1 MKTLYLHIGTSKTGT
16 TTIQTYCGINREQL
30 KSKGVLF
37 PIMPYHYDRITKNR
51 NGHFLYAMIYENGV
65 RNKEKEKQVLKQ
77 ELDYIVDFFKDYD
90 NVLLSE
96 ESIWWATATRR
107 KGLWKYLQEHS
118 QQNNYQ
124 VKIIVYLRRQD
135 QFMMSRYNQIIK
147 TDTGGGTQ
155 RFYEYFK
162 DMNGKYKCVM
172 NYRQRLDY
180 MAKFFP
186 KENIV
191 VKRFDRS
198 YFYNGDL
205 NADFL
210 HILGVE
216 IDDTFAELPKD
227 ENLGIS
233 VQSGELKRV
242 LNRLGT
248 MTFAENQKLLQML
261 NECEVLLPKREV
273 SIMTTEHIEKFM
285 KKFIDDNESIAVD
298 YIGDGKPMFN
308 YDYKQKPV
316 WSYEDKNYHEE
327 VILFFAKAID
337 SVYKE
342 NIQLKKENERLNN
355 NIEKINKQIENINQK
370 LNKEKSY
377 SRETRYLLKH
387 PIKSFYNKVKGALRK
402 K

>member
-37 PIMPYHYDRITKNR
+37 PIMPYHYDRITENR

-77 ELDYIVDFFKDYD
+77 ELDYIVDCFKDYD

-216 IDDTFAELPKD
+216 IDGTFAELPKD

-342 NIQLKKENERLNN
+342 NIQLKKENEHLNN

>member
-77 ELDYIVDFFKDYD
+77 ELDYIVDCFKDYD

-124 VKIIVYLRRQD
+124 IKIIVYLRRQD

-216 IDDTFAELPKD
+216 IDDTFAELSKD

-308 YDYKQKPV
+308 YDYKKKPV

>member
-1 MKTLYLHIGTSKTGT
+1 MKTLYIHIGTSKTGT

-37 PIMPYHYDRITKNR
+37 PIMPYHYDRITENR
-51 NGHFLYAMIYENGV
+51 NGHFLYATIYENGV

-77 ELDYIVDFFKDYD
+77 ELDYIVDCFKAYD

-135 QFMMSRYNQIIK
+135 QFMMSRYNQILK

-261 NECEVLLPKREV
+261 NECEELLPKREV

-298 YIGDGKPMFN
+298 YIGDGKPMFDYN
-308 YDYKQKPV
+308 YKKKPV

-387 PIKSFYNKVKGALRK
+387 PIRSLIAKLRGSKSK

>member
-1 MKTLYLHIGTSKTGT
+1 MKTLYIHIGTSKTGT

-37 PIMPYHYDRITKNR
+37 PIMPYHYDRITENR
-51 NGHFLYAMIYENGV
+51 NGHFLYATIYENGV

-77 ELDYIVDFFKDYD
+77 ELDYIVDCFKDYD

-135 QFMMSRYNQIIK
+135 QFMMSRYNQILK

-261 NECEVLLPKREV
+261 NECEELLPKREV

-298 YIGDGKPMFN
+298 YIGDGKPMFDYN
-308 YDYKQKPV
+308 YKKKPV

>member
-37 PIMPYHYDRITKNR
+37 PIMPYHYDRITENR

-77 ELDYIVDFFKDYD
+77 ELDYIVDCFKDYD

-216 IDDTFAELPKD
+216 IDDTFAELSKD

>member
-1 MKTLYLHIGTSKTGT
+1 MKTLYIHIGTSKTGT

-37 PIMPYHYDRITKNR
+37 PIMPYHYDRITENR
-51 NGHFLYAMIYENGV
+51 NGHFLYAKIYENGV
-65 RNKEKEKQVLKQ
+65 RNKEKEEQVLKQ
-77 ELDYIVDFFKDYD
+77 ELDYIVDCFKDYD

-135 QFMMSRYNQIIK
+135 QFMMSRYNQILK

-248 MTFAENQKLLQML
+248 MTFAENQKILQML
-261 NECEVLLPKREV
+261 NECEELLPKREV

-298 YIGDGKPMFN
+298 YIGDGKPMFDYN
-308 YDYKQKPV
+308 YKKKPV

>member
-1 MKTLYLHIGTSKTGT
+1 MKTLYIHIGTSKTGT

-37 PIMPYHYDRITKNR
+37 PIMPYHYDRITENR
-51 NGHFLYAMIYENGV
+51 NGHFLYATIYENGV

-77 ELDYIVDFFKDYD
+77 ELDYIVDCFKDYD

-135 QFMMSRYNQIIK
+135 QFMMSRYNQIIN
-147 TDTGGGTQ
+147 TYTGGGTQ

-285 KKFIDDNESIAVD
+285 KKFIDDNESIVVD

>member
-1 MKTLYLHIGTSKTGT
+1 MKTLYIHIGTSKTGT

-37 PIMPYHYDRITKNR
+37 PIMPYHYDRITENR

-65 RNKEKEKQVLKQ
+65 RNKEKEEQVLKQ
-77 ELDYIVDFFKDYD
+77 ELDYIVDCFKDYD

-135 QFMMSRYNQIIK
+135 QFMMSRYNQILK
-147 TDTGGGTQ
+147 TETGGGTQ

-216 IDDTFAELPKD
+216 IDDTFVELPKD

-261 NECEVLLPKREV
+261 NECEALLPKREV

-298 YIGDGKPMFN
+298 YIGDGKPMFD

-327 VILFFAKAID
+327 VILFFAKAVG

-342 NIQLKKENERLNN
+342 NQQLKKELN
-355 NIEKINKQIENINQK
+355 KINNQIKNINEK

-387 PIKSFYNKVKGALRK
+387 PIKSFYNKFKGALRK

>member
-1 MKTLYLHIGTSKTGT
+1 MKTLYIHIGTSKTGT

-37 PIMPYHYDRITKNR
+37 PIMPYHYDRITENR

-65 RNKEKEKQVLKQ
+65 RNKEKEEQVLKQ
-77 ELDYIVDFFKDYD
+77 ELDYIVDCFKDYD

-135 QFMMSRYNQIIK
+135 QFMMSRYNQILK

-205 NADFL
+205 KADFL

-261 NECEVLLPKREV
+261 NECEALLPKREV

-298 YIGDGKPMFN
+298 YIGDGKPMFD

-327 VILFFAKAID
+327 VILFFAKAVG

-342 NIQLKKENERLNN
+342 NQQLKKELN
-355 NIEKINKQIENINQK
+355 KINNPIKNINEK

-387 PIKSFYNKVKGALRK
+387 PIKSFYNKFKGALRK

>member
-37 PIMPYHYDRITKNR
+37 PIMPYHYDRITENR
-51 NGHFLYAMIYENGV
+51 NGHFLYATIYENGV

-77 ELDYIVDFFKDYD
+77 ELDYIVDCFKDYD

-118 QQNNYQ
+118 QQNHYQ

-261 NECEVLLPKREV
+261 NECEELLPKREV

-298 YIGDGKPMFN
+298 YIGDGKPMFDYN
-308 YDYKQKPV
+308 YKKKPV

-387 PIKSFYNKVKGALRK
+387 PIKSFYNKVKGTLRK

>member
-37 PIMPYHYDRITKNR
+37 PIMPYHYDRITENR
-51 NGHFLYAMIYENGV
+51 NGHFLYATIYENGV

-77 ELDYIVDFFKDYD
+77 ELDYIVDCFKDYD

-118 QQNNYQ
+118 QQNHYQ

-227 ENLGIS
+227 ENLGVS

-261 NECEVLLPKREV
+261 NECEELLPKREV

-298 YIGDGKPMFN
+298 YIGDGKPMFDYN
-308 YDYKQKPV
+308 YKKKPV

-387 PIKSFYNKVKGALRK
+387 PIKSFYNKVKGTLRK

>member
-1 MKTLYLHIGTSKTGT
+1 MKTLYIHIGTSKTGT

-37 PIMPYHYDRITKNR
+37 PIMPYHYDRITENR
-51 NGHFLYAMIYENGV
+51 NGHFLYANVYENGV
-65 RNKEKEKQVLKQ
+65 RNKEKEEQVLKQ
-77 ELDYIVDFFKDYD
+77 ELDYIVDCFKDYD

-135 QFMMSRYNQIIK
+135 QFMMSRYNQILK

-261 NECEVLLPKREV
+261 NECEELLPKREV

-298 YIGDGKPMFN
+298 YIGDGKPMFDYN
-308 YDYKQKPV
+308 YKKKPV

>member
-51 NGHFLYAMIYENGV
+51 NGHFLYATIYENGV

-77 ELDYIVDFFKDYD
+77 ELDYIVDCFKDYD

-135 QFMMSRYNQIIK
+135 QFMMSRYNQILK

-242 LNRLGT
+242 LNRLGS

>member
-1 MKTLYLHIGTSKTGT
+1 MKTLYIHIGTSKTGT

-37 PIMPYHYDRITKNR
+37 PIMPYHYDRITENR

-77 ELDYIVDFFKDYD
+77 ELDYIVDCFKDYD

-135 QFMMSRYNQIIK
+135 QFMMSRYNQILK

-227 ENLGIS
+227 KNLGIS

-355 NIEKINKQIENINQK
+355 NIENINQK

>member
-1 MKTLYLHIGTSKTGT
+1 MKTLYIHIGTSKTGT

-37 PIMPYHYDRITKNR
+37 PIMPYHYDRITENR
-51 NGHFLYAMIYENGV
+51 NGHFLYATIYENGV

-77 ELDYIVDFFKDYD
+77 ELDYIVDCFKDYD

-261 NECEVLLPKREV
+261 NECEALLPKREV

-298 YIGDGKPMFN
+298 YIGDGKPMFD

-342 NIQLKKENERLNN
+342 NIQLKKENERLKN

>member
-37 PIMPYHYDRITKNR
+37 PIMPYHYDRITENR
-51 NGHFLYAMIYENGV
+51 NGHFLYATIYENGV

-77 ELDYIVDFFKDYD
+77 ELDYIVDCFKDYD

>member
-37 PIMPYHYDRITKNR
+37 PIMPYHYDRITENR

-77 ELDYIVDFFKDYD
+77 ELDYIVDCFKDYD

-216 IDDTFAELPKD
+216 IDGTFAELPKD

-327 VILFFAKAID
+327 VILFFAKSID

>member
-1 MKTLYLHIGTSKTGT
+1 MKTLYIHIGTSKTGT

-37 PIMPYHYDRITKNR
+37 PIMPYHYDRITENR
-51 NGHFLYAMIYENGV
+51 NGHFLYATIYENGV

-77 ELDYIVDFFKDYD
+77 ELDYIVDCFKDYD

-261 NECEVLLPKREV
+261 NECEELLPKREV

-298 YIGDGKPMFN
+298 YIGDGKPMFDYN
-308 YDYKQKPV
+308 YKKKPV

>member
-30 KSKGVLF
+30 RSKGVLF

-51 NGHFLYAMIYENGV
+51 NGHFLYAKIYENGV

-77 ELDYIVDFFKDYD
+77 ELDYIVDCFKDYD

-227 ENLGIS
+227 ENLAIS

-298 YIGDGKPMFN
+298 YIGDGKPMFDYN
-308 YDYKQKPV
+308 YKKKPV

-342 NIQLKKENERLNN
+342 NIQLKKENERLNK

>member
-37 PIMPYHYDRITKNR
+37 PIMPYHYDRITENR

-77 ELDYIVDFFKDYD
+77 ELDYIVDCFKDYD

-216 IDDTFAELPKD
+216 IDGTFAELPKD

-298 YIGDGKPMFN
+298 YIGDGKPMFD

>member
-1 MKTLYLHIGTSKTGT
+1 MKTLYIHIGTSKTGT

-77 ELDYIVDFFKDYD
+77 ELDYIVDCFKDYD

-261 NECEVLLPKREV
+261 NECEELLPKREV

-298 YIGDGKPMFN
+298 YIGDGKPMFDYN
-308 YDYKQKPV
+308 YKKKPV

>member
-1 MKTLYLHIGTSKTGT
+1 MKTLYIHIGTSKTGT

-37 PIMPYHYDRITKNR
+37 PIMPYHYDRITENR
-51 NGHFLYAMIYENGV
+51 NGHFLYATIYENGV

-77 ELDYIVDFFKDYD
+77 ELDYIVDCFKEYD

-135 QFMMSRYNQIIK
+135 QFMMSRYNQILK

-261 NECEVLLPKREV
+261 NECEELLPKREV

-298 YIGDGKPMFN
+298 YIGDGKPMFDYN
-308 YDYKQKPV
+308 YKKKPV

-342 NIQLKKENERLNN
+342 NIHLKKENERLNN

>member
-1 MKTLYLHIGTSKTGT
+1 MKTLYIHIGTSKTGT

-37 PIMPYHYDRITKNR
+37 PIMPYHYDRITENR

-77 ELDYIVDFFKDYD
+77 ELDYIVDWFKDYD

-216 IDDTFAELPKD
+216 IDDTFVELPKD

-261 NECEVLLPKREV
+261 NECEALLPKREV

-298 YIGDGKPMFN
+298 YIGDGKPMFD

>member
-1 MKTLYLHIGTSKTGT
+1 MKTLYIHIGTSKTGT

-37 PIMPYHYDRITKNR
+37 PIMPYHYDRITENR
-51 NGHFLYAMIYENGV
+51 NGHFLYATIYENGV

-77 ELDYIVDFFKDYD
+77 ELDYIVDCFKEYD

-135 QFMMSRYNQIIK
+135 QFMMSRYNQILK

-261 NECEVLLPKREV
+261 NECEELLPKREV

-298 YIGDGKPMFN
+298 YIGDGKPMFDYN
-308 YDYKQKPV
+308 YKKKPV

>member
-51 NGHFLYAMIYENGV
+51 NGHFLYATIYENGV

-77 ELDYIVDFFKDYD
+77 ELDYIVDCFKDYD

-96 ESIWWATATRR
+96 ESIGWATATRR

-342 NIQLKKENERLNN
+342 NIQLKKENEHLNN

>member
-37 PIMPYHYDRITKNR
+37 PIMPYHYDRITENR

-65 RNKEKEKQVLKQ
+65 RNKEKEKQILKQ
-77 ELDYIVDFFKDYD
+77 ELDYIVDCFKDYD
-90 NVLLSE
+90 NILLSE

-227 ENLGIS
+227 ENLAIS

-261 NECEVLLPKREV
+261 NECEELLPKREV

-298 YIGDGKPMFN
+298 YIGDGKPMFD

>member
-1 MKTLYLHIGTSKTGT
+1 MKTLYIHIGTSKTGT

-51 NGHFLYAMIYENGV
+51 NGHFLYANIYENGV
-65 RNKEKEKQVLKQ
+65 RNKEKEEQVLKQ
-77 ELDYIVDFFKDYD
+77 ELDYIVDCFKDYD

-107 KGLWKYLQEHS
+107 KSLWKYLQEHS

-135 QFMMSRYNQIIK
+135 QFMMSRYNQILK

-198 YFYNGDL
+198 YFYNGEL

-261 NECEVLLPKREV
+261 NECEELLPKREV

-298 YIGDGKPMFN
+298 YIGDGKPMFDYN
-308 YDYKQKPV
+308 YKKKPV

>member
-1 MKTLYLHIGTSKTGT
+1 MKTLYIHIGTSKTGT

-37 PIMPYHYDRITKNR
+37 PIMPYHYDRITENR
-51 NGHFLYAMIYENGV
+51 NGHFLYAKIYENGV
-65 RNKEKEKQVLKQ
+65 RNKEKEEQVLKQ
-77 ELDYIVDFFKDYD
+77 ELDYIVDCFKDYD

-118 QQNNYQ
+118 QKNNYQ

-135 QFMMSRYNQIIK
+135 QFMMSRYNQILK

-242 LNRLGT
+242 LNRLGPI
-248 MTFAENQKLLQML
+248 TFAENQKLLQML
-261 NECEVLLPKREV
+261 NECEELLPKREV

-298 YIGDGKPMFN
+298 YIGDGKPMFDYN
-308 YDYKQKPV
+308 YKKKPV

-342 NIQLKKENERLNN
+342 NKKLKKENERLNN

>member
-1 MKTLYLHIGTSKTGT
+1 MKTLYIHIGTSKTGT

-37 PIMPYHYDRITKNR
+37 PIMPYHYDRITENR
-51 NGHFLYAMIYENGV
+51 NGHFLYATIYENGV

-77 ELDYIVDFFKDYD
+77 ELDYIVDCFKEYD

>member
-77 ELDYIVDFFKDYD
+77 ELDYIVDCFKDYD

-210 HILGVE
+210 HILGIE

-387 PIKSFYNKVKGALRK
+387 PIKSFYNKVKGGLRK

>member
-1 MKTLYLHIGTSKTGT
+1 MKTLYIHIGTSKTGT

-37 PIMPYHYDRITKNR
+37 PIMPYHYDRITENR

-65 RNKEKEKQVLKQ
+65 RNKEKEEQVLKQ
-77 ELDYIVDFFKDYD
+77 ELDYIVDCFKDYD

-135 QFMMSRYNQIIK
+135 QFMMSRYNQILK
-147 TDTGGGTQ
+147 TETGGGTQ

-261 NECEVLLPKREV
+261 NECEALLPKREV

-298 YIGDGKPMFN
+298 YIGDGKPMFD

-327 VILFFAKAID
+327 VILFFAKAVG

-342 NIQLKKENERLNN
+342 NQQLKKELS
-355 NIEKINKQIENINQK
+355 KINNQIKNINEK

-387 PIKSFYNKVKGALRK
+387 PIKSFYNKFKGALRK

>member
-77 ELDYIVDFFKDYD
+77 ELDYIVDCFKDYD

-298 YIGDGKPMFN
+298 YIGDGKPMFD

-342 NIQLKKENERLNN
+342 NIQLKKENEHLNN

>member
-1 MKTLYLHIGTSKTGT
+1 MKTLYIHIGTSKTGT

-37 PIMPYHYDRITKNR
+37 PIMPYHYDRITENR
-51 NGHFLYAMIYENGV
+51 NGHFLYATIYENGV

-77 ELDYIVDFFKDYD
+77 ELDYIVDCFKEYD

-135 QFMMSRYNQIIK
+135 QFMMSRYNQILK

-261 NECEVLLPKREV
+261 NECEELLPKREV

-298 YIGDGKPMFN
+298 YIGDGKPMFDYN
-308 YDYKQKPV
+308 YKKKPV

-387 PIKSFYNKVKGALRK
+387 PIRSLIAKLRGSKSK

>member
-77 ELDYIVDFFKDYD
+77 ELDYIVDCFKDY
-90 NVLLSE
+90 NNILLSE

-298 YIGDGKPMFN
+298 YIGDGKPMFD

-342 NIQLKKENERLNN
+342 NIQLKKENEHLNN

>member
-1 MKTLYLHIGTSKTGT
+1 MKTLYIHIGTSKTGT

-37 PIMPYHYDRITKNR
+37 PIMPYHYDRITENR
-51 NGHFLYAMIYENGV
+51 NGHFLYATIYENGV

-77 ELDYIVDFFKDYD
+77 ELDYIVDCFKDYD

-285 KKFIDDNESIAVD
+285 KKFIDDNESIVVD

>member
-65 RNKEKEKQVLKQ
+65 RNKEKEEQVLKQ
-77 ELDYIVDFFKDYD
+77 ELDYIVDCFKDYD

-261 NECEVLLPKREV
+261 NECEELLPKREV

-298 YIGDGKPMFN
+298 YIGDGKPMFDYN
-308 YDYKQKPV
+308 YKKKPV

>member
-1 MKTLYLHIGTSKTGT
+1 MKTLYIHIGTSKTGT

-51 NGHFLYAMIYENGV
+51 NGHFLYANIYENGV
-65 RNKEKEKQVLKQ
+65 RNKEKEEQVLKQ
-77 ELDYIVDFFKDYD
+77 ELDYIVDCFKDYD

-118 QQNNYQ
+118 KQNNYQ

-261 NECEVLLPKREV
+261 NECEELLPKREV

-298 YIGDGKPMFN
+298 YIGDGKPMFDYN
-308 YDYKQKPV
+308 YKKKPV

>member
-1 MKTLYLHIGTSKTGT
+1 MKTLYIHIGTSKTGT

-37 PIMPYHYDRITKNR
+37 PIMPYHYDRITENR

-77 ELDYIVDFFKDYD
+77 ELDYIVDCFKDYD

-216 IDDTFAELPKD
+216 IDDTFAELSKD

-298 YIGDGKPMFN
+298 YIGDGKPMFD
-308 YDYKQKPV
+308 YDYKKKPV

>member
-77 ELDYIVDFFKDYD
+77 ELDYIVDCFKDYD

-227 ENLGIS
+227 ENLAIS

-261 NECEVLLPKREV
+261 NECEELLPKREV

-298 YIGDGKPMFN
+298 YIGDGKPMFDYN
-308 YDYKQKPV
+308 YKKKPV